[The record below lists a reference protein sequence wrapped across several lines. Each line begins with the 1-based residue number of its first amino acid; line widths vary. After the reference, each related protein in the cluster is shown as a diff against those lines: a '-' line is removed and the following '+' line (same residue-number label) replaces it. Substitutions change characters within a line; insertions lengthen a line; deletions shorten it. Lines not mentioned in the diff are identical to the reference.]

1 MKQRK
6 EKYDSYSET
15 LLRRY
20 SRHHLLDWTYLVTFF
35 LIGHILSVSLLTTP
49 FKKWYNILNP
59 KAKELFMTDQYLQ
72 LLPVTADDMHPD
84 TPNVQLLIALN
95 ERLNAQAERIT
106 DLLTDIEQNNP
117 NKIGYADIMH
127 WKSRATYLRNV
138 GQAKAAR
145 ELEKREALKEA
156 KAADSDEEFMEGYQT
171 FLATEFDTQS

>member
-1 MKQRK
+1 
-6 EKYDSYSET
+6 
-15 LLRRY
+15 
-20 SRHHLLDWTYLVTFF
+20 
-35 LIGHILSVSLLTTP
+35 
-49 FKKWYNILNP
+49 
-59 KAKELFMTDQYLQ
+59 MTEQNLQ
-72 LLPVTADDMHPD
+72 LLPVTADELTEG
-84 TPNVQLLIALN
+84 TPNPQFIIALN

-106 DLLTDIEQNNP
+106 TMLQTIEETNP

-171 FLATEFDTQS
+171 FLATEFDAQS

>member
-1 MKQRK
+1 
-6 EKYDSYSET
+6 
-15 LLRRY
+15 
-20 SRHHLLDWTYLVTFF
+20 
-35 LIGHILSVSLLTTP
+35 
-49 FKKWYNILNP
+49 
-59 KAKELFMTDQYLQ
+59 MTDQYLQ

-84 TPNVQLLIALN
+84 TPNVQLIIALN
-95 ERLNAQAERIT
+95 KQLNAQAERIT
-106 DLLTDIEQNNP
+106 TMLQTIEETNP

-156 KAADSDEEFMEGYQT
+156 KEADDCEEFVAGYEN